1 MSPLSPA
8 AHYDSPWKEVLTH
21 GFRAFMAFY
30 FPELHAQIDWSRP
43 PRFLDKEFAQVGF
56 GDRPEG
62 RLADK
67 LVALTLRDGQEQW
80 VLVHIEVQAQHDE
93 ALARRVL
100 AYNYRIF
107 EQFQRPVASL
117 VLLAD
122 ETPGWRPDSFYI
134 RVLGTVM
141 GIRFATAKLLD
152 HAGRERELSHSRN
165 PFALVTQAHLRTQ
178 QTRHNPAERYAAKWQ
193 LTKLLLQHGWS
204 KKRIMVLFK
213 VINWMM
219 TLPEPLQLRYRR
231 AVRELERKSQMEWI
245 DPYDRIRLEKVTQKA
260 QRAVEKAEKSA
271 QMAAQKAAQKAQKA
285 AQKAAQEAA
294 QEARAEGLGQ
304 GAAIVLERQLT
315 HRFGPLPQTVKRKLA
330 KASIEQLG
338 AWSETILKAQ
348 SLRQVFE

>member
-1 MSPLSPA
+1 M
-8 AHYDSPWKEVLTH
+8 LTH

-30 FPELHAQIDWSRP
+30 FPELHAQVDWSRP

-80 VLVHIEVQAQHDE
+80 ILVHIEVQAQHDE
-93 ALARRVL
+93 TLARRVL

-152 HAGRERELSHSRN
+152 HAGRDMELGISHN

-178 QTRHNPAERYAAKWQ
+178 QTRHNPAERYAAKWH

-204 KKRIMVLFK
+204 KKRIMILFK

-245 DPYDRIRLEKVTQKA
+245 DPYDQMRMDKAAEKA
-260 QRAVEKAEKSA
+260 NRAVQKAEK
-271 QMAAQKAAQKAQKA
+271 AAL
-285 AQKAAQEAA
+285 
-294 QEARAEGLGQ
+294 RAGKQGFKLGREEGREEGLGQ

-315 HRFGPLPQTVKRKLA
+315 HRFGPLSQTIKRKLA

-338 AWSETILKAQ
+338 AWSETLLDAQ
-348 SLRQVFE
+348 SLRQVFK